1 MMFCAS
7 SFDLQCNFTRPFLQ
21 VLSLLGR
28 ALIAEEIFRP
38 AFFRERSIAVALSCG
53 IPMAKMC
60 CVGGVQDFGVAESC
74 IEVDGFGAVQMGR
87 ALLADADWC
96 VKQGLVQGKACGELR
111 VCDRMNECIVG
122 ATMALQPL
130 RCVKFEQLQW

>member
-1 MMFCAS
+1 
-7 SFDLQCNFTRPFLQ
+7 LFTKLVQQ
-21 VLSLLGR
+21 VLKLLGR
-28 ALIAEEIFRP
+28 ALIAEETFRP

-53 IPMAKMC
+53 IPMSKMC
-60 CVGGVQDFGVAESC
+60 CVGGVQDFGVAERC
-74 IEVDGFGAVQMGR
+74 IGMDGFGAVQMGR

-96 VKQGLVQGKACGELR
+96 AKHGLVKGMVGEELQ

-130 RCVKFEQLQW
+130 RCVKFAKLQW